1 MNMLNIRGITKTYG
15 NIKALDDINLS
26 IKKGEFYGILG
37 PNGAGKTTL
46 MNIIVGF
53 LESDWGSVELG
64 GETITSKKLKIRNKI
79 GYVPQ
84 EISVYLELT
93 AEQNLKIFG
102 KLFNIPAKE
111 LKKRSEEVLELVQ
124 LSERRNDAV
133 KTYSGGMKRRLN
145 LAVSLL
151 HHPELILCDEPTVGV
166 DPQSRNAIFDMLQK
180 INSNGTTIIY
190 TTHYMEEAERL
201 CSKIAIMDNGK
212 VISEGTLFELIANL
226 NQKETIKVR
235 KTSESSDIVKTLS
248 GFGKVIEQDFVY
260 ELSLDEKYELNSDL
274 LRQLE
279 EKNIPLTRLEITGAS
294 LEDVFLTLTGRSL
307 RD

>member
-1 MNMLNIRGITKTYG
+1 MLNIKGISKTYG
-15 NIKALDDINLS
+15 NINALNNINLR
-26 IKKGEFYGILG
+26 IEKGEFYGILG

-53 LESDWGSVELG
+53 LESDSGIVELG
-64 GETITSKKLKIRNKI
+64 NEIISSKNLKIRNKI

-84 EISVYLELT
+84 EISLYLELS

-102 KLFNIPAKE
+102 KLFNIPKKE
-111 LKKRSEEVLELVQ
+111 LKQRSDEVLKLVQ
-124 LSERRNDAV
+124 LTERRNDAV
-133 KTYSGGMKRRLN
+133 KTFSGGMKRRLN

-151 HHPELILCDEPTVGV
+151 HKPELILCDEPTVGV
-166 DPQSRNAIFDMLQK
+166 DPQSRNAIFDMLQR
-180 INSNGTTIIY
+180 INSGGTTIIY

-201 CSKIAIMDNGK
+201 CSRIAIMDNGK
-212 VISEGTLFELIANL
+212 VISEGTLFELISNL

-235 KTSESSDIVKTLS
+235 KTSKSADIVKILS
-248 GFGKVIEQDFVY
+248 EYGKVIEHDFVY
-260 ELSLDEKYELNSDL
+260 ELSLDEKFELNSGL
-274 LRQLE
+274 LKQLE
-279 EKNIPLTRLEITGAS
+279 DKNVPLARLEITGAS

>member
-1 MNMLNIRGITKTYG
+1 MLNIRGITKTYG
-15 NIKALDDINLS
+15 NIKELDDINLS